1 MDDQVDEQ
9 VHEHPGLAAAEI
21 DAAAWDSLANW
32 TQAERDYWFMGP
44 FGGGI
49 PGMIRR
55 VRRILDVSQRG
66 LAALLDVSQ
75 SVVARWETGR
85 TSPRMAV
92 VERLLRMARVRI
104 SFHDE
109 ETGAEVLPMRAD
121 GALTHGGSRYPAHGD
136 LRAAGWWV
144 PRRLRAMTSIEAFQ
158 WWDRSQ
164 RVGDPAIRCRTSS
177 PCKQRERWL
186 HGTPDDH
193 PAVDQLVAEVRYA
206 DECREDRRRARLGHA
221 A

>member
-1 MDDQVDEQ
+1 MEQMDDGVASES
-9 VHEHPGLAAAEI
+9 VEGEGSP
-21 DAAAWDSLANW
+21 WDSMVNW

-44 FGGGI
+44 FDGGM

-55 VRRILDVSQRG
+55 IRRILDVSQRG

-85 TSPRMAV
+85 TSPRMSMV
-92 VERLLRMARVRI
+92 DRLMRMARVEM
-104 SFHDE
+104 SFRDE
-109 ETGAEVLPMRAD
+109 ETGTPVRPMRAD
-121 GALTHGGSRYPAHGD
+121 GARTHGGSRYPAHVD
-136 LRAAGWWV
+136 LRAAGWWI
-144 PRRLRAMTSIEAFQ
+144 PRRLRSMTSIEAFE
-158 WWDRSQ
+158 WWDRSR
-164 RVGDPAIRCRTSS
+164 RVGDPAIRYRLS
-177 PCKQRERWL
+177 PFWKHRERWL

-193 PAVDQLVAEVRYA
+193 PAVHQFVAEVRSA